1 MSINCWPMETVVVVV
16 LTVAPPPPQPP
27 HARATKIQAVST
39 FAFRMSLPFMEQG
52 GRVARR
58 HVNTVAFVGNS
69 HAQ

>member
-1 MSINCWPMETVVVVV
+1 MLANGDRRRGGFDGG
-16 LTVAPPPPQPP
+16 PPRAAAP